1 MGATRTSNGTLT
13 TAAVRARGL
22 LIIEDDAPIRR
33 ALRNAL
39 SEVADRL
46 LEAPT
51 GREGIDLAATARPD
65 LIVLDLGLPDLAG
78 LDVCR
83 EIRSWSRAPIVVL
96 SARHSDAEK
105 VQLLNAGADDY
116 VTKPFSTS
124 EFVARVGAL
133 LRRARLPAADDVPT
147 VVQAYGLTID
157 LVHRRVTRGEV
168 QIRQLNTA
176 EDLVGAAVRQTA
188 GFLKDRPVETK
199 IDFTEPALVGWFDF
213 VQSLRILSNLLSNA
227 AHYTPPSSPIELS
240 VHRYGAGLV
249 FAVADRGP
257 GIPVGEQERIFE
269 PFYRPA
275 GAPADVG
282 GGGAGLGLAIARRLA
297 ELQGGALAYQARP
310 GGGSVF
316 TLRLPAEAP
325 ASAFVRS

>member
-1 MGATRTSNGTLT
+1 MGATRTTNGTPT
-13 TAAVRARGL
+13 TAVVRARGL

-39 SEVADRL
+39 SPVADRL

-65 LIVLDLGLPDLAG
+65 LIILDLGLPDLAG

-133 LRRARLPAADDVPT
+133 LRRARLPAADDIPA
-147 VVQAYGLTID
+147 VVEAYGLTID
-157 LVHRRVTRGEV
+157 LVHRRVTRAGIPIRLTPIEWDILRTLV
-168 QIRQLNTA
+168 ASAGRTLTHQQIFDAVWKGRAGDPHQYLRVHITNLRRKIEKNPA
-176 EDLVGAAVRQTA
+176 HPELVV
-188 GFLKDRPVETK
+188 
-199 IDFTEPALVGWFDF
+199 TEPGVG
-213 VQSLRILSNLLSNA
+213 
-227 AHYTPPSSPIELS
+227 
-240 VHRYGAGLV
+240 
-249 FAVADRGP
+249 
-257 GIPVGEQERIFE
+257 
-269 PFYRPA
+269 YR
-275 GAPADVG
+275 
-282 GGGAGLGLAIARRLA
+282 A
-297 ELQGGALAYQARP
+297 ELP
-310 GGGSVF
+310 G
-316 TLRLPAEAP
+316 
-325 ASAFVRS
+325 